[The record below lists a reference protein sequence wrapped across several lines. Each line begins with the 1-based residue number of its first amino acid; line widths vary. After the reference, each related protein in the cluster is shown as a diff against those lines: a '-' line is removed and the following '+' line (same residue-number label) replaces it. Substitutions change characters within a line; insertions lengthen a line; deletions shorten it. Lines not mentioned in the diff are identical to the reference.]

1 MKFETMRVAESIGDD
16 YLVATYYMKSDV
28 EPDLYDWVKLVSA
41 DQTAGTWTHVEGHR
55 DLSHGR

>member
-28 EPDLYDWVKLVSA
+28 EPDLYDWVKLVAA
-41 DQTAGTWTHVEGHR
+41 DQTAGTWTHVEGETPEVVEK
-55 DLSHGR
+55 

>member
-28 EPDLYDWVKLVSA
+28 EPDLYDWVKLVAA
-41 DQTAGTWTHVEGHR
+41 DQTAGT
-55 DLSHGR
+55 